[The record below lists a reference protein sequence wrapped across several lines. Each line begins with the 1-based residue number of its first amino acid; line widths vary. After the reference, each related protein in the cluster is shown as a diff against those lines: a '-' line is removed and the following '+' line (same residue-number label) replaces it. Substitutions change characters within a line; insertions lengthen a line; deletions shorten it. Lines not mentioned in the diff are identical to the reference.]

1 MCENAQAEALKTDD
15 FGEVAV
21 FGHLAGFGGLFR
33 LELLFGMLFCMPNT
47 ADGFDG
53 AHGDLAQE
61 VLDLGEDLLDRVQ
74 VRRVFRQEEELG
86 AGGAD
91 ELAYG
96 FGSVT
101 AEIVHDYDV
110 AGMKCGDEDLFDIG
124 PEALT
129 VDGTSNSRGAVM
141 A

>member
-1 MCENAQAEALKTDD
+1 LVILP
-15 FGEVAV
+15 GLVAFSV
-21 FGHLAGFGGLFR
+21 WNCYSAYNFACR
-33 LELLFGMLFCMPNT
+33 RT

-74 VRRVFRQEEELG
+74 VRRVFRQEELG

-96 FGSVT
+96 FGFVT

-110 AGMKCGDEDLFDIG
+110 AGMKRGDEDLFDIG

-129 VDGTSNSRGAVM
+129 VDGTVE
-141 A
+141 